1 MLYIEIPV
9 MSRTFVTLCL
19 LWAVPCFA
27 TGVVQ
32 DTVLQETLILLEE
45 RLAGADPVHAA
56 RLFADVAGRTS
67 RTPQQVRRHLVARL
81 DDFGGLRDT
90 DPTLWKTVLDLR
102 VESMSERQVKR
113 LLRELTSISHRV
125 LGADSDY
132 LVGTGIRWA
141 AHEAHVPEDEA
152 SVFAR
157 HLVAHGVIDTT
168 TEWAPEP
175 VGLMVS
181 GWTDPY
187 EFNLSPLYVFFDT
200 DEEAYVREA
209 VRDVQRFLVPR
220 VVRRLPASRGV
231 LYAVRDRNVN
241 ALIDPRFNL
250 RITVLSLR
258 FGGTNVDLL
267 PCMDVRASLIDTGT
281 DLTGWQSTLSHCT
294 EEHGSATTNE
304 LDDFYEEIADLIY
317 EQVDG
322 HFETR

>member
-1 MLYIEIPV
+1 MTCILTGMNRIAL
-9 MSRTFVTLCL
+9 TFCL
-19 LWAVPCFA
+19 LWAIPCLA

-32 DTVLQETLILLEE
+32 DTVLQETLVLLDE

-56 RLFADVAGRTS
+56 RLFKDVAGRTS
-67 RTPQQVRRHLVARL
+67 RTTQQVRHHLQARL

-90 DPTLWKTVLDLR
+90 DPTVWKEVLDLR
-102 VESMSERQVKR
+102 AESMSERQVKR
-113 LLRELTSISHRV
+113 LLRELTGISDRV

-141 AHEAHVPEDEA
+141 AYEARVPEDEA
-152 SVFAR
+152 GTFAR
-157 HLVAHGVIDTT
+157 YLVAHGVIDTT
-168 TEWAPEP
+168 TEWVPEP

-187 EFNLSPLYVFFDT
+187 EFGLSPLYGFFDT

-209 VRDVQRFLVPR
+209 VRDVQHFVVPR

-250 RITVLSLR
+250 RITVQSLR
-258 FGGTNVDLL
+258 FSGTNTDLL
-267 PCMDVRASLIDTGT
+267 PCMDVTASLIDIDTEVT
-281 DLTGWQSTLSHCT
+281 TWQTTLSHCT
-294 EEHGSATTNE
+294 QEHGSATTNE

-317 EQVDG
+317 ERVDG